1 MREKYKD
8 RDLEIVGYDHNHQHS
23 LKALELGL
31 VDRIAEELKEFKDFD
46 LIILAVP
53 VDGIISTIKKLDF
66 RISKN
71 HNYRFW
77 WNKK

>member
-53 VDGIISTIKKLDF
+53 VDGIISTIKKWTSYL
-66 RISKN
+66 KKP
-71 HNYRFW
+71 HYRFGGT
-77 WNKK
+77 KK